1 MGREIAIVHTS
12 TGVLYNTGIS
22 LSGPDW
28 MNNLHSKGIFP
39 IFANFDLG
47 SVDDLDTTNAISLSY
62 VKEVFKNMF
71 GFDINICI
79 DGTDMVIVACDE
91 C

>member
-28 MNNLHSKGIFP
+28 MNNLHAKGIFP

-47 SVDDLDTTNAISLSY
+47 SVDDLDTTHATSLSH

-79 DGTDMVIVACDE
+79 DGTDKVIVACDE